1 MKNYYEEINKKI
13 FNAIDEGDLPVW
25 CKGFNT
31 GRIVSHTTGKGYS
44 FLNAFILA
52 ECGEYITFNSALK
65 EGTPVKKGAKSKC
78 IYFYDAFVPKTDKG
92 KPKSEQKRI
101 PYLKRISVFN
111 IKDCEGATPK
121 WGSAEPQENADV
133 KPDAKAHEII
143 DGYLKRDDV
152 KAVNMDVATAHYSVA
167 EHKVVIPRMKRFDSK
182 EAYYSTLFHELV
194 HSTSKH
200 LKREV
205 GKKFG
210 SDPYA
215 REELVAEI
223 GSCYLMSLCGM
234 ECTEAPSETGEKIFR
249 NSVAYIDGW
258 RKSCHEDEKLFV
270 KACSQ
275 AEKAVD
281 YILGRLDEQTN
292 G

>member
-13 FNAIDEGDLPVW
+13 FDTLKEGDLPIW
-25 CKGFNT
+25 IKGFST
-31 GRIVSHTTGKGYS
+31 GSIVSHTSGKGYS
-44 FLNAFILA
+44 FLNSLILS
-52 ECGEYITFNSALK
+52 ECGEYITFNAALK

-78 IYFYDAFVPKTDKG
+78 IYFYDVFVPKEERC
-92 KPKSEQKRI
+92 KPSEEQKRI
-101 PYLKRISVFN
+101 PYLKRINVFN
-111 IKDCEGATPK
+111 INDCEYATPK
-121 WGSAEPQENADV
+121 WKRSVPQENLDV

-152 KAVNMDVATAHYSVA
+152 RAINMDVATAHYSVA
-167 EHKVVIPRMKRFDSK
+167 EHKVVIPSMKRFDSK

-200 LKREV
+200 LKREL

-223 GSCYLMSLCGM
+223 GSCYLMSICGM
-234 ECTEAPSETGEKIFR
+234 ECSEAPTETEEKIFR
-249 NSVAYIDGW
+249 NSVAYIEGW
-258 RKSCHEDEKLFV
+258 RKSCKEDEKLFV

-281 YILGRLDEQTN
+281 YILGRLDEDKN
-292 G
+292 